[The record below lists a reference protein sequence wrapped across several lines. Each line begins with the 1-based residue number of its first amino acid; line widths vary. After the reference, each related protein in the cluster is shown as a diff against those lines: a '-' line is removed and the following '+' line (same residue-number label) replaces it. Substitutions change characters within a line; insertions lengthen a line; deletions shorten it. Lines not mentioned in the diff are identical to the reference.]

1 MPAGV
6 TGVDGI
12 QRPTSA
18 ECWIE
23 VQHFAEVRH
32 SAAAIQDSED
42 GQQICWQ

>member
-6 TGVDGI
+6 TGIDGI

-23 VQHFAEVRH
+23 VQYFAEVRH
-32 SAAAIQDSED
+32 SAEAIQDSED
-42 GQQICWQ
+42 GQQIRWQ

>member
-12 QRPTSA
+12 QQPTSA
-18 ECWIE
+18 ECGIE
-23 VQHFAEVRH
+23 VQHFAGVRP

-42 GQQICWQ
+42 GQQIRWQ

>member
-1 MPAGV
+1 MPAGA

-32 SAAAIQDSED
+32 SAAAIQDSEN
-42 GQQICWQ
+42 GQQIRWQ

>member
-42 GQQICWQ
+42 GQQIRWQ